1 MTRGRRHEAPF
12 HGTSSGHHVVHVRA
26 VPPRHQGGLPREG
39 KARPACKQMDEP
51 VARDAEPGKGHPGQE
66 ARETESEFKRIGYKM
81 QTIGEYKEYTRQLE
95 NEVGKWHH
103 AYDAL
108 VVERNALVNRLLKY
122 EKTVSIRNEEGA
134 ESVAL
139 LRETF
144 DAISGELDE
153 LRKHEVE
160 WDMAKARIKELESE
174 INQLKTR

>member
-1 MTRGRRHEAPF
+1 
-12 HGTSSGHHVVHVRA
+12 
-26 VPPRHQGGLPREG
+26 
-39 KARPACKQMDEP
+39 
-51 VARDAEPGKGHPGQE
+51 
-66 ARETESEFKRIGYKM
+66 M

-95 NEVGKWHH
+95 GEVGKWHH

-108 VVERNALVNRLLKY
+108 VVERNMLVNRLLKY

-144 DAISGELDE
+144 EAISGELDE

-160 WDMAKARIKELESE
+160 LDMAKARIKELESE

>member
-1 MTRGRRHEAPF
+1 
-12 HGTSSGHHVVHVRA
+12 
-26 VPPRHQGGLPREG
+26 
-39 KARPACKQMDEP
+39 
-51 VARDAEPGKGHPGQE
+51 
-66 ARETESEFKRIGYKM
+66 M

-144 DAISGELDE
+144 DAISGELEE

-174 INQLKTR
+174 INQLKKR

>member
-1 MTRGRRHEAPF
+1 
-12 HGTSSGHHVVHVRA
+12 
-26 VPPRHQGGLPREG
+26 
-39 KARPACKQMDEP
+39 
-51 VARDAEPGKGHPGQE
+51 
-66 ARETESEFKRIGYKM
+66 M

-122 EKTVSIRNEEGA
+122 EKTVSIRNEEGT

>member
-1 MTRGRRHEAPF
+1 
-12 HGTSSGHHVVHVRA
+12 
-26 VPPRHQGGLPREG
+26 
-39 KARPACKQMDEP
+39 
-51 VARDAEPGKGHPGQE
+51 
-66 ARETESEFKRIGYKM
+66 M

-95 NEVGKWHH
+95 GEVGKWHH

-108 VVERNALVNRLLKY
+108 IVERNALVNRLLKY

-144 DAISGELDE
+144 DAISGELEE

-174 INQLKTR
+174 INQLKAR